1 MSFSILARFNCPRAR
16 RGHSVRSDQLLARGT
31 RLSCQVRKMP
41 HVRIKPTN
49 SYRCKDASCTHLS
62 LKAPFLRVL
71 SSLLA
76 SSPFFPKAK
85 VENNKSRLPSF
96 LHISDY
102 EESQIDLILER
113 ATEVKGFL
121 RAGDRSFRPFKGRT
135 LCMIFTKPSLR
146 TRVSFET
153 GFHLL
158 GGHAIYLGP
167 DDIG

>member
-1 MSFSILARFNCPRAR
+1 
-16 RGHSVRSDQLLARGT
+16 
-31 RLSCQVRKMP
+31 MP

-49 SYRCKDASCTHLS
+49 IMPQRRLVHPSFPEGS
-62 LKAPFLRVL
+62 LLRVL

-135 LCMIFTKPSLR
+135 LCMIFTKPSFR

-167 DDIG
+167 DDIGLAGARSQRHRPCPFEVQ